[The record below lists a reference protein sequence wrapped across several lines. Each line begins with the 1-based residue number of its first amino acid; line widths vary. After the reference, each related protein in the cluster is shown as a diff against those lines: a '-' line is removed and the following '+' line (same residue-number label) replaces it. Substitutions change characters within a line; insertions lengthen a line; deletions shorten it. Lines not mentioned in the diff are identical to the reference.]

1 MSWPGGKSRLLKHII
16 PLIPEHQCYVEP
28 FGGGLAVFLAK
39 KRSPLEVINDL
50 NGDLVNF
57 YRCVRFHSETLLT
70 EIEFVLNS
78 REEFYDFRTQLGLTD
93 IQRAARWFYRN
104 KTCFGGCDMRSF
116 GTSAVSGGGAAL
128 GSRAARMETIRALN
142 VRLDRTCIEHV
153 DWEKCVDLY
162 DRTGTFFFF
171 DPPYI
176 ECCDTSYAAW
186 KPEDVKR
193 LKARLAQLKG
203 KWVVTLN
210 DSPTVRA
217 IFEGCDL
224 TPVERAKGINNRNP
238 KSRKYRELIIRPKDL
253 SVPPPGECNPP
264 PAF

>member
-1 MSWPGGKSRLLKHII
+1 VSWLGGKSRLLKHIL

-39 KRSPLEVINDL
+39 KRSPLEVINNL

-57 YRCVRFHSETLLT
+57 YRCVRYHAETLLT

-93 IQRAARWFYRN
+93 IQRAARWYFRN

-116 GTSAVSGGGAAL
+116 GTSAVSGGGASL

-153 DWEKCVDLY
+153 DWEKCVGLY
-162 DRTGTFFFF
+162 DRPTTFFFL
-171 DPPYI
+171 DPPYT
-176 ECCDTSYAAW
+176 ECSDTSYAAW
-186 KPEDVKR
+186 KVEDVKR
-193 LKARLAQLKG
+193 LRARLDLLKG

-217 IFEGCDL
+217 IFEGCDMI
-224 TPVERAKGINNRNP
+224 PVERAKGINNRNP
-238 KSRKYRELIIRPKDL
+238 KSKTYRELIISPRKSEASDPE
-253 SVPPPGECNPP
+253 ECNPRP
-264 PAF
+264 VS